1 MKPIFIVSCL
11 LVIFFT
17 SAHADVNYTKRDK
30 TLSVKS
36 EGQDLAELLHDIM
49 EETGITIEIA
59 EGVEGT
65 VHDEFQGLP
74 VEDGLKRILKKK
86 NHSFIYQNGVLQKI
100 YVFPDSTSDT
110 SGTSPY
116 PSTNRRPVPR
126 VR

>member
-36 EGQDLAELLHDIM
+36 EGQDLVDLLYDIM
-49 EETGITIEIA
+49 EETGIRIEIA

-65 VHDEFQGLP
+65 VHDEFQDLP
-74 VEDGLKRILKKK
+74 VEDGLKRILKTK
-86 NHSFIYQNGVLQKI
+86 NYSFIYHDGAIQKI
-100 YVFPDSTSDT
+100 YVFPGGTSDT
-110 SGTSPY
+110 SGTAPY
-116 PSTNRRPVPR
+116 SSIIKPVPR

>member
-17 SAHADVNYTKRDK
+17 SAHADVNYTERNK

-36 EGQDLAELLHDIM
+36 EGQDLVELLYDIM
-49 EETGITIEIA
+49 EETGIRIEIA

-74 VEDGLKRILKKK
+74 VEDGVKRILKTK
-86 NHSFIYQNGVLQKI
+86 NYSFIYQDDALQKI
-100 YVFPDSTSDT
+100 YVFPGGTSDT
-110 SGTSPY
+110 SETAPY
-116 PSTNRRPVPR
+116 SSINRPVPR

>member
-36 EGQDLAELLHDIM
+36 EGQDLAELLYDIM
-49 EETGITIEIA
+49 EETGIRIEIA

-74 VEDGLKRILKKK
+74 VEDGLKRILKTK
-86 NHSFIYQNGVLQKI
+86 NYSFIYHNGAIQKI
-100 YVFPDSTSDT
+100 YVFPDGTSDT
-110 SGTSPY
+110 SGTAPY
-116 PSTNRRPVPR
+116 SSINKPLQR

>member
-11 LVIFFT
+11 LVIFLT

-36 EGQDLAELLHDIM
+36 EGQDLAELLYDIM
-49 EETGITIEIA
+49 EETGIRIEIA

-74 VEDGLKRILKKK
+74 VEDGLKRILKTK
-86 NHSFIYQNGVLQKI
+86 NYSFIYHDGAIQKI
-100 YVFPDSTSDT
+100 YVFPGGASDT
-110 SGTSPY
+110 SGTAPY
-116 PSTNRRPVPR
+116 SSINRPVPR

>member
-17 SAHADVNYTKRDK
+17 SAHADVNYTKSDK

-36 EGQDLAELLHDIM
+36 EGQDLVDLLYDIM
-49 EETGITIEIA
+49 EKTGIRIEIA

-65 VHDEFQGLP
+65 VHDEFQDLNI
-74 VEDGLKRILKKK
+74 EDGLKRILKKK
-86 NHSFIYQNGVLQKI
+86 NHSFIYHDGVVQKI

-116 PSTNRRPVPR
+116 SSTNRPIPR

>member
-11 LVIFFT
+11 LVIFLT
-17 SAHADVNYTKRDK
+17 SADADVNYTKRDK

-36 EGQDLAELLHDIM
+36 EGQDLAELLYDIM
-49 EETGITIEIA
+49 EETGITIDIA

-74 VEDGLKRILKKK
+74 VEDGLKRILKTK
-86 NHSFIYQNGVLQKI
+86 NYSFIYHNGAIQKV
-100 YVFPDSTSDT
+100 YVFPDGIPATSEAA
-110 SGTSPY
+110 PY
-116 PSTNRRPVPR
+116 SSNIKSVPR

>member
-17 SAHADVNYTKRDK
+17 SAHADVNYAKRDK

-36 EGQDLAELLHDIM
+36 EGQDLVDLLYDIM
-49 EETGITIEIA
+49 EETGIRIEIA

-65 VHDEFQGLP
+65 VYDEFQDLNI
-74 VEDGLKRILKKK
+74 EDGLKRILKTK
-86 NHSFIYQNGVLQKI
+86 NYSFIYHDGAIQKI
-100 YVFPDSTSDT
+100 YVFPGGTQDT
-110 SGTSPY
+110 SETAPY
-116 PSTNRRPVPR
+116 SSIIKPVPR